1 MQIVIDAKHCPC
13 RELDDECSI
22 SGHECYEDDICST
35 CPLIRNGGIK
45 LPKGHGRIADID
57 EMIACIKDVEGEDA
71 SWALALIECV
81 GEKRTI
87 IEADTAESEDKE

>member
-1 MQIVIDAKHCPC
+1 MQIVIDIPEEEYK
-13 RELDDECSI
+13 RLVYI
-22 SGHECYEDDICST
+22 DIFK
-35 CPLIRNGGIK
+35 LRGYIENGIP

-71 SWALALIECV
+71 SWALALIEWA

-87 IEADTAESEDKE
+87 IEADTAESEE